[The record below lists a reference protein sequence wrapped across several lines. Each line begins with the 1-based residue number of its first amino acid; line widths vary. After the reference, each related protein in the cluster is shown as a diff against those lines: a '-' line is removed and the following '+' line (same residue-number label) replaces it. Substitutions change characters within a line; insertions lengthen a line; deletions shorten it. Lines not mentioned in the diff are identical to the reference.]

1 MGFHEIRKLLH
12 NNENDEQN
20 EEASYRRKY
29 LAVMCFKTRFYMHTY
44 VHMHLKRLV
53 QNYTY
58 MCTSLCGCMHVLMED
73 RRGWQ
78 IFRSCG
84 SGCCELPD
92 MSAHITYD

>member
-44 VHMHLKRLV
+44 VHMHLKKISPKLYV
-53 QNYTY
+53 YVHISVWVY
-58 MCTSLCGCMHVLMED
+58 AC
-73 RRGWQ
+73 
-78 IFRSCG
+78 
-84 SGCCELPD
+84 
-92 MSAHITYD
+92 AHGGQKRVADL